1 MLEKKWIGPFLV
13 TGYFCNKKRRD
24 GKKMYQI
31 TLFFWKFIDT
41 NNLNI
46 SNNMEKIMLGYY
58 LEFVL
63 LSCLSES
70 NQNYAGDKC
79 FPFVVRFSLLLWW
92 NVSFRLEKK
101 KYDTYVLIEVMIF
114 VRFVSNRITIV
125 AISKH

>member
-70 NQNYAGDKC
+70 NQNDAGDKC